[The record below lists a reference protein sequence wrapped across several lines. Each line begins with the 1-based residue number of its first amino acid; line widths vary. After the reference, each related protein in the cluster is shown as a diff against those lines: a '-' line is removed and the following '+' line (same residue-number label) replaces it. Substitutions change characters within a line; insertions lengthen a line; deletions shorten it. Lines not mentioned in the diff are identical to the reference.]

1 MDQTTIVLD
10 NKSLEYKQ
18 TSNRVIKKD
27 NLFIILIILFIIFFL
42 SVTYSLLINF
52 EWEPLKTLEK
62 FKRIK
67 KNMNSWTSI
76 VNEKT
81 GIEIN
86 KGRYLYLTK
95 PSVADFQ
102 CLDYGSYY
110 VPGRLSPT
118 SFLPEFVRRGN
129 SGPWVI
135 NKATSGEDLS
145 ALQFCKYLLN
155 KYVTQSN
162 NLNNL
167 ITCGVDMYDQLGYS
181 GYFINN
187 SPCENAIKVLI

>member
-1 MDQTTIVLD
+1 MEKTIIAFD
-10 NKSLEYKQ
+10 NKNLEYTK
-18 TSNRVIKKD
+18 TGDKIVRKD
-27 NLFIILIILFIIFFL
+27 SFFIIIATLFVIFFL
-42 SVTYSLLINF
+42 SICYSLLINF

-95 PSVADFQ
+95 PSISDFQ
-102 CLDYGSYY
+102 CIDYGSYY
-110 VPGRLSPT
+110 VPGRISSST
-118 SFLPEFVRRGN
+118 YLPEFIRRGG

-135 NKATSGEDLS
+135 NKADQNDLS
-145 ALQFCKYLLN
+145 SLQFCKFLLN
-155 KYVTQSN
+155 KYVTKSN
-162 NLNNL
+162 NLDNL
-167 ITCGVDMYDQLGYS
+167 ITCGIDMFDKVGYS
-181 GYFINN
+181 GYFMLN
-187 SPCENAIKVLI
+187 SPCENTIKALS

>member
-1 MDQTTIVLD
+1 MDQTTIVFD
-10 NKSLEYKQ
+10 NKTLEYRQ
-18 TSNRVIKKD
+18 TGNKIIKKN
-27 NLFIILIILFIIFFL
+27 NLFVILIILFIIFFL

-52 EWEPLKTLEK
+52 EWEPLKALEK

-86 KGRYLYLTK
+86 KGRYLYLSK
-95 PSVADFQ
+95 PSVGDFQ
-102 CLDYGSYY
+102 CLDFTNYY
-110 VPGRLSPT
+110 VPGRISPN
-118 SFLPEFVRRGN
+118 SYLPEFVRRGN

-135 NKATSGEDLS
+135 NKATTGEDLS
-145 ALQFCKYLLN
+145 AKQFCTFLLN

-162 NLNNL
+162 NLDNL
-167 ITCGVDMYDQLGYS
+167 ITCGVDMYEKLGYS

-187 SPCENAIKVLI
+187 SPCENTISVLI